1 MWEFKSQ
8 AAFVSC
14 DFSAAEELPLDD
26 PSNSISGDE
35 SVTRTYGT
43 PALVI
48 AEGSPF
54 AGSSVRFYGG
64 APSEYCQA
72 GQKFTV
78 VGDGPGSN
86 APIRVGNWGKPGE
99 WNPAGFLASAN
110 PDQQLIFDFPLFA
123 PAPIAVSAQA
133 AP

>member
-8 AAFVSC
+8 AAFVAC

-48 AEGSPF
+48 AEGAF
-54 AGSSVRFYGG
+54 AGFPVRFYGG

-99 WNPAGFLASAN
+99 WNPAGFLASAT
-110 PDQQLIFDFPLFA
+110 PAQQLIFDFPLFA
-123 PAPIAVSAQA
+123 PAPIAVSAEA